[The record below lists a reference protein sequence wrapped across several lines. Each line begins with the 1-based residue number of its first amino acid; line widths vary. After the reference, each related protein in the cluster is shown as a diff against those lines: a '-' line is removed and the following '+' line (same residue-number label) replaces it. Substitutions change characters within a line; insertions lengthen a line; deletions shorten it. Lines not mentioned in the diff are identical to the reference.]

1 MIWGPGERDIILK
14 VLVLQDL
21 EIPYLFM
28 GHFPCRRNRNSVQ
41 NTTARA
47 ATVAFPCSEAIS
59 SRSLCPRSQN
69 WLRSRK
75 EDKERDFLF
84 GDITLRSWLSA
95 LDCTVGQVEQEA
107 AGHPSTSPLETSCFI
122 NSNTLAG
129 PALLRPPDLV
139 AHHCTYL
146 FLMMKHYHPLQPLTF
161 CRVNQNPFLEIMA
174 RT

>member
-1 MIWGPGERDIILK
+1 MTFNVIWGPGERDIILK

-28 GHFPCRRNRNSVQ
+28 GHFPCIGNRNSVQ

-95 LDCTVGQVEQEA
+95 LDCTVGQVEQ
-107 AGHPSTSPLETSCFI
+107 L
-122 NSNTLAG
+122 LAT
-129 PALLRPPDLV
+129 RPPLPSRPHV
-139 AHHCTYL
+139 L
-146 FLMMKHYHPLQPLTF
+146 LTLTLWQVQLSCGHLTLSLTTALTCF
-161 CRVNQNPFLEIMA
+161 
-174 RT
+174 